1 MAVIS
6 RQQWERSNANY
17 TSAPN
22 AAENAVQNSQENRSY
37 SQPTTAKKSF
47 IGDGQNDKS
56 TSLWDGA
63 KAVLG
68 ASLLNTW
75 GSAKS
80 AISTIGNAAQ
90 DLFQGDIGKADW
102 EKKKNSDVWDAIGLS
117 ARKSIDKG
125 SQIIADAKKGASNF
139 GDLLLDVGF
148 SGAQMLTDAAIA
160 AATGGGS
167 LVALASMGFRAFGS
181 AAAEYDD
188 GDNDHLDELLAGAK
202 GAGIEV
208 LTEKLGGPFEKIYG
222 KTLSSAINPIAKS
235 VVQKASRN
243 AITRTGLML
252 LQNFT
257 EEGIEEVLSD
267 VLNPIADKLLKL
279 DNGEALRQLGT
290 QEGIEQML
298 YDGFVGGILGAI
310 GGGTQVFDNEAKFK
324 AKYKDLIADG
334 AEAAMKQSASGNSVG
349 AKADAYDAEARAMNA
364 QQQVPIG
371 QQIVNDAI
379 NGVPPTPAQNAAQ
392 ASAQRGD
399 VATAPV
405 STGVNAEQ
413 ARRLN
418 SQDTNANAANA
429 DLMYRIIG
437 LGGQKQ
443 DVKLSDNSDIDMRE
457 WEHRAEEAAQRRRSD
472 EAKSEYIEEEA
483 EAELNNMLPK
493 TEYDDGSPEYSDFFE
508 RLESLQREAKTA
520 YDAAVDKFTSE
531 HEGEQLPKYLKD
543 REAWVEGYVGSRLG
557 SRYRKFSAYD
567 LGPSTDEM
575 SMLDYIQNGSDPVE
589 ERMAYAK
596 KYFPDDK
603 WEVAK
608 GNQITR
614 VTRDSSTRTGDDIF
628 NDTLTKEEAKAAQEY
643 TRRHTTREEDQSGSG
658 TKAADPD
665 AQKTQRRKKR
675 WSGYLNKSTEE
686 KSAMIKAENERLES
700 ELEALDKKAS
710 DIRRY
715 RNMQSVLEDDYN
727 ALKERLDVQQREVN
741 KWQSLYEEASQN
753 YADPAYNRRNIL
765 DNLRSA
771 REALKQTT
779 EELDK
784 ARARLDNNTQALY
797 TAANGYDAR
806 WTEFNEDSKA
816 LERREA
822 DFNKEKYAVGGAPNV
837 DMDTSG
843 QLRGADGGVL
853 EESNNQ
859 RGTPLDEGN
868 DGQRTVGGGQENGR
882 GNVGGTVGG
891 WTASDTVSV
900 NSVRQY
906 PGKRRNKTGHFD
918 TVRSEAASGKFNGK
932 FKHSFGKDAK
942 AVRNQAAAERKYH
955 VLKAVNDLSRKL
967 LGAPV
972 ILGVDGNGTAY
983 AFYSPGDDF
992 IGVRWRGKSSWL
1004 VEDSSHEFIHG
1015 FIDPDGDLSSVAY
1028 CNDAIYKAAKKA
1040 GISSNV
1046 IDMAKQDYATLC
1058 VRSKTGK
1065 SGIELSKEVLK
1076 WQKDPLFSFSYR
1088 CAEEAIVHLSAI
1100 DGTNDDVSRAI
1111 FSSLKY
1117 GNDGVGI
1124 DGVTE
1129 DGKFNERLDAL
1140 QKAFR
1145 EQLIEDGKCPQE
1157 FFDDMQSLYDQ
1168 YGHEEI
1174 YGVIGLG
1181 SNMQS
1186 NIDSGENPSDVMLRL
1201 SGDENTPVNESD
1213 EYIENEEFRQN
1224 AEYYEQRYADKQGFD
1239 NAQGWAKSNSYEAPE
1254 TVKTTPE
1261 QALEDAKRDFGSRH
1275 SEMSDISKRISA
1287 VKLPTFSSNA
1297 DYNKAI
1303 TNEVDAYR
1311 TVVQGVVDGNKS
1323 IGDLS
1328 DYYASLK
1335 DNPLMADYYS
1345 ERVAKAI
1352 EKARKLHDVVSDDKV
1367 FTSTKVNI
1375 RAEAATAFKMME
1387 HDFNQ
1392 ATKSIEMKRQL
1403 AENAE
1408 ANGIKISTKSKA
1420 FNAVAS
1426 WFIRMQ
1432 INPTNVFKAID
1443 GFKKHAGGIG
1453 YQLAKMADKA
1463 TYIRQT
1469 SELEAK
1475 AKLAEV
1481 SKLDGWKN
1489 FAKGTTKATVS
1500 GDSWSMLDVLSFVK
1514 SVETMGGVDSYRTQ
1528 NANGFAVDDGEGNI
1542 TYYCTNK
1549 ELYNKYLKDG
1559 TAERLNLKMLDI
1571 ESAYKEA
1578 SRAINNDPV
1587 AVAYANAMRDMLVDR
1602 RDELQEVH
1610 VKINGTE
1617 KNMYKDGLYFPLSYR
1632 GLYTTN
1638 SDINVQSDI
1647 DNFFDNERFM
1657 QERTKRHGGWISVK
1671 PVTEVMDR
1679 YISQTSDYLA
1689 YAEFGDTLDRLNK
1702 NSALGN
1708 GLSESLSK
1716 NFGEQ
1721 AGKWSERYVN
1731 DINHRENSTTLSGMA
1746 NDILKS
1752 GRENLQQG
1760 ALAFSVSVPLKQ
1772 SPSHFDAMGV
1782 LRPSS
1787 LLQAAPQFF
1796 SKSSDTEPAL
1806 LKYRRLHNGDYTLS
1820 EILEN
1825 KDKLAYK
1832 LQEKSKVFNWFA
1844 NATTEVDYR
1853 TVSALYKATLIDVE
1867 ADHPGLYKSDP
1878 AKYAELVDEKFSE
1891 VVLNTQPVYT
1901 RNARAEYS
1909 RTNDEAVR
1917 IFSMFRTQQTQ
1928 NLNRLITTLGE
1939 AYAAKGT
1946 AMSSEAN
1953 KALRQTL
1960 SGQAAGALTFALLSS
1975 ISDVLL
1981 HKRKKYE
1988 DKDDN
1993 GNLDEIL
2000 GRVTLNTIESMAA
2013 TAWFGD
2019 SVSKWLIDTLSGGET
2034 SEFYGVSMGPI
2045 STVSDV
2051 LDSISWFAENPS
2063 LSNGRYVAGYIS
2075 TAFGVPLNNGYAI
2088 ANSIIMHIRDA
2099 VDPEHKGEYDD
2110 ILKAI
2115 DADMK
2120 AKAKQNKKE
2129 AEAYEKFKAEF
2140 PETEVEK
2147 DPYSLIFNDIK
2158 AAKAAKP
2165 ENGNK
2170 YDTSGD
2176 KGVVD
2181 AIISGNLSTK
2191 DTDALIKDNT
2201 SKTFSSTYDSFR
2213 ILGLEPQEAIDAYT
2227 SMDSDSNLSLKQS
2240 EMWDWY
2246 KQNPDLEFIVAGIWN
2261 NKGYSKSWD
2270 EYKASKK

>member
-37 SQPTTAKKSF
+37 SQSTTAKKSF

-290 QEGIEQML
+290 PEGIEQML

-437 LGGQKQ
+437 LGDQKQ
-443 DVKLSDNSDIDMRE
+443 DVKLSGNSFIDMRE
-457 WEHRAEEAAQRRRSD
+457 RERKAEEAAQRRRSD

-508 RLESLQREAKTA
+508 RVESLQREAETA
-520 YDAAVDKFTSE
+520 YDAAVDRFMSE
-531 HEGEQLPKYLKD
+531 REGEQLPKYLKD
-543 REAWVEGYVGSRLG
+543 REDWVKGYVDIRLA
-557 SRYRKFSAYD
+557 SRYTKFSAYD
-567 LGPSTDEM
+567 LGPSADEM

-596 KYFPDDK
+596 KYFPDDR
-603 WEVAK
+603 WEVAR

-628 NDTLTKEEAKAAQEY
+628 NDTLTKEEAKAAQED

-658 TKAADPD
+658 TKAADPE

-779 EELDK
+779 VELDK

-837 DMDTSG
+837 VKDTSG
-843 QLRGADGGVL
+843 QLRGADGGGL
-853 EESNNQ
+853 EESNSQ

-868 DGQRTVGGGQENGR
+868 DGQRTVGGSQENGR
-882 GNVGGTVGG
+882 GNVGGNVG
-891 WTASDTVSV
+891 WTASDAVSV

-906 PGKRRNKTGHFD
+906 PGKRRNKTGYFD
-918 TVRSEAASGKFNGK
+918 AVRNEAASGKLNGA
-932 FKHSFGKDAK
+932 FKRSFGKDAK
-942 AVRNQAAAERKYH
+942 AIRNQAAAERKYS
-955 VLKAVNDLSRKL
+955 VLKAVNDLSHKL
-967 LGAPV
+967 FGAPV
-972 ILGVDGNGTAY
+972 ILGVGGNGTAY
-983 AFYSPGDDF
+983 AFYSPESDF

-1015 FIDPDGDLSSVAY
+1015 FIDPDGDLSSATY

-1046 IDMAKQDYATLC
+1046 IDMAKQDYATSY

-1065 SGIELSKEVLK
+1065 SGIELSREVLK
-1076 WQKDPLFSFSYR
+1076 WQNNPSFSLT

-1145 EQLIEDGKCPQE
+1145 EQLIEDGKCTQE

-1168 YGHEEI
+1168 YRHEEI

-1181 SNMQS
+1181 SNTQS
-1186 NIDSGENPSDVMLRL
+1186 NIDSGEKPSDVMLRL
-1201 SGDENTPVNESD
+1201 SGYENTPVNESD

-1367 FTSTKVNI
+1367 FNSTKANI
-1375 RAEAATAFKMME
+1375 RADAATAFKMME

-1403 AENAE
+1403 AENAK

-1443 GFKKHAGGIG
+1443 GFKKHSGGIG

-1587 AVAYANAMRDMLVDR
+1587 AAAYVNAMRNMLVDR

-1610 VKINGTE
+1610 VKVNGTE

-1657 QERTKRHGGWISVK
+1657 QERTKRDGGWISVK

-1746 NDILKS
+1746 NDLLKS

-1772 SPSHFDAMGV
+1772 SPSYFDAMGV

-1946 AMSSEAN
+1946 ARSSEAN

-1975 ISDVLL
+1975 LSDVLL

-1993 GNLDEIL
+1993 GNLDEIFD
-2000 GRVTLNTIESMAA
+2000 RVTLNTIESMAA

-2088 ANSIIMHIRDA
+2088 ANSIIMYIRDA

>member
-188 GDNDHLDELLAGAK
+188 GDNDHLDELLAGVK

-290 QEGIEQML
+290 PEGIEQML

-371 QQIVNDAI
+371 QQTVNDAI
-379 NGVPPTPAQNAAQ
+379 NGVPPIPAQNAAQ

-399 VATAPV
+399 IATAPV

-437 LGGQKQ
+437 LGSQKQ
-443 DVKLSDNSDIDMRE
+443 DVKLSDNPDIDMRE

-472 EAKSEYIEEEA
+472 EAKVKRKNEETKVYDDYEPIRRQRSVDRWKAAAEIRREA
-483 EAELNNMLPK
+483 EAAYGEAVNKFMA
-493 TEYDDGSPEYSDFFE
+493 ERDG
-508 RLESLQREAKTA
+508 EA
-520 YDAAVDKFTSE
+520 
-531 HEGEQLPKYLKD
+531 LPKYLQDKQM
-543 REAWVEGYVGSRLG
+543 WVEGYIASQRSVNKNAMTPLD
-557 SRYRKFSAYD
+557 F
-567 LGPSTDEM
+567 GPDADEQA
-575 SMLDYIQNGSDPVE
+575 MLDYIQNGSDPVE
-589 ERMAYAK
+589 TRLAYAREV
-596 KYFPDDK
+596 FPDDK
-603 WEVAK
+603 WEVAR

-628 NDTLTKEEAKAAQEY
+628 NDTLTKEEAKAAQED

-658 TKAADPD
+658 TKAADPE

-822 DFNKEKYAVGGAPNV
+822 DFNKEKYAVGGAPNA
-837 DMDTSG
+837 DNTSG
-843 QLRGADGGVL
+843 QLRGTDGSEN
-853 EESNNQ
+853 EEVNNQ
-859 RGTPLDEGN
+859 REITGTQRIDRRGVNAESIEAREGILSGQA
-868 DGQRTVGGGQENGR
+868 DGHSRI
-882 GNVGGTVGG
+882 
-891 WTASDTVSV
+891 
-900 NSVRQY
+900 QY
-906 PGKRRNKTGHFD
+906 TSKRRNNQKHIETIIKDAVGGKYDKLFEKQFGKGARVVKD
-918 TVRSEAASGKFNGK
+918 QAAVEAAYPV
-932 FKHSFGKDAK
+932 FKSLKEL
-942 AVRNQAAAERKYH
+942 AEKH
-955 VLKAVNDLSRKL
+955 
-967 LGAPV
+967 LGAPA
-972 ILGVDGNGTAY
+972 IFSENGNGGIAA
-983 AFYSPGDDF
+983 AFYASVEDF
-992 IGVRWRGKSSWL
+992 VGIRWRGENSFL
-1004 VEDSSHEFIHG
+1004 VSDSSHEFLHG
-1015 FIDPDGDLSSVAY
+1015 FIHPE
-1028 CNDAIYKAAKKA
+1028 NDDNEMLYSYRVIYNAADKA
-1040 GISSNV
+1040 GVSRGV
-1046 IDMAKQDYATLC
+1046 IEIATTNYAEAL
-1058 VRSKTGK
+1058 VQQITGE
-1065 SGIELSKEVLK
+1065 SGPGLSEITFEWL
-1076 WQKDPLFSFSYR
+1076 DTFPFFEGR

-1129 DGKFNERLDAL
+1129 DGKFDERLDAL

-1145 EQLIEDGKCPQE
+1145 EQLIEDGKCTQE

-1168 YGHEEI
+1168 YRHEEI

-1181 SNMQS
+1181 SNTQS
-1186 NIDSGENPSDVMLRL
+1186 NIDSGEKPSDVMLRL
-1201 SGDENTPVNESD
+1201 SGYENTPVNESD

-1275 SEMSDISKRISA
+1275 SEMSDISKRISS

-1352 EKARKLHDVVSDDKV
+1352 EKARRLHDVVGDDKV
-1367 FTSTKVNI
+1367 FNSTKANI
-1375 RAEAATAFKMME
+1375 RADAATAFKMME

-1403 AENAE
+1403 AENAK

-1443 GFKKHAGGIG
+1443 GFKKHSGGIG

-1489 FAKGTTKATVS
+1489 FAKGTTKATIS

-1549 ELYNKYLKDG
+1549 ELYNKYLEDG

-1578 SRAINNDPV
+1578 FRAINNDPV

-1657 QERTKRHGGWISVK
+1657 QERTKRDGGWISVK

-1731 DINHRENSTTLSGMA
+1731 DINHRENSTTLPGMA

-1760 ALAFSVSVPLKQ
+1760 ALAFSVSIPLKQ
-1772 SPSHFDAMGV
+1772 SPSYFDAMGV

-1891 VVLNTQPVYT
+1891 AVLNTQPVYT

-1946 AMSSEAN
+1946 EMSSEAN

-1975 ISDVLL
+1975 LSDVLL

-2000 GRVTLNTIESMAA
+2000 SRVTLNTIESMAA

-2088 ANSIIMHIRDA
+2088 ANSIIMYIRDA

-2120 AKAKQNKKE
+2120 AKAKQNNKE